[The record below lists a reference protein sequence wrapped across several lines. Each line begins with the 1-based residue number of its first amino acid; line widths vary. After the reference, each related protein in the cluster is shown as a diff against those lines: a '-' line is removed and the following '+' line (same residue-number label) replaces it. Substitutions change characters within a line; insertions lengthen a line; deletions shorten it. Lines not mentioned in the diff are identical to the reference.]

1 MEMVKNS
8 PKVRHDC
15 FQQYFDELSI
25 DLRESILA
33 GLLRDGAENCD
44 DHPGAA
50 AVRPADGVAD
60 SVSVGQ
66 DAVQRSPVVALCH
79 ASG

>member
-1 MEMVKNS
+1 M
-8 PKVRHDC
+8 R
-15 FQQYFDELSI
+15 Q
-25 DLRESILA
+25 SILA
-33 GLLRDGAENCD
+33 GLLRDGAEDCD

-60 SVSVGQ
+60 PVSVGQ
-66 DAVQRSPVVALCH
+66 DAVQRSPVAALCH

>member
-1 MEMVKNS
+1 MFVS
-8 PKVRHDC
+8 
-15 FQQYFDELSI
+15 
-25 DLRESILA
+25 

-50 AVRPADGVAD
+50 AVRPADGVAH

-66 DAVQRSPVVALCH
+66 DAVQRPAVAALRH
-79 ASG
+79 ASGEARTIINLLHVHVLGYIDIGHGDVILL